1 MVTFVAVEN
10 PAGLLGFKQRGV
22 LTDANKLSDFPLPYQ
37 GTDVVAKGAKPSKVD
52 VYAKRH
58 AYFVSRKP
66 EWADTKQG
74 IAGDLLADSL
84 GNREVVVEIVKRI
97 KNDPTARVLMCSSVN
112 SLTKYIANYCVTNVG
127 TKIDT
132 LIIFGHGGSDSMNV
146 GLGRIGGIGNAAL
159 DDADDEEETTSLMK
173 IRSMSGLEPREG
185 SPKKARTREIA
196 LDNQDRWLSSF
207 AQLQPHVQ
215 ARGDTSFFHLFLMA
229 CSIGKGPPK
238 AYQDSLVTMSAG
250 LLTKV
255 LGEEVAVAAPKKGI
269 TPDELFLLLKDL
281 PAICREV
288 VTGNQVSLGE
298 VTLVTSLE

>member
-22 LTDANKLSDFPLPYQ
+22 LTDANKLSDFPQPYED
-37 GTDVVAKGAKPSKVD
+37 TKVVAKGAKPSKVN
-52 VYAKRH
+52 VYAERH
-58 AYFVSRKP
+58 DYFLSRKP
-66 EWADTKQG
+66 EWANTKQG
-74 IAGDLLADSL
+74 IAGDLLSDAL
-84 GNREVVVEIVKRI
+84 GNREVVVEIVKKI

-146 GLGRIGGIGNAAL
+146 GLGRIGGIGNSAL
-159 DDADDEEETTSLMK
+159 ADADDEDETNALMR
-173 IRSMSGLEPREG
+173 IRRMSGLEQRDG
-185 SPKKARTREIA
+185 SQKIARTREIA
-196 LDNQDRWLSSF
+196 LDNKDRWLSCF

-215 ARGDTSFFHLFLMA
+215 ARGDTSFFHLYLMA

-238 AYQDSLVTMSAG
+238 AYQDSLVNMSAS

-281 PAICREV
+281 PTICQEV
-288 VTGNQVSLGE
+288 VTGNQVSLGD